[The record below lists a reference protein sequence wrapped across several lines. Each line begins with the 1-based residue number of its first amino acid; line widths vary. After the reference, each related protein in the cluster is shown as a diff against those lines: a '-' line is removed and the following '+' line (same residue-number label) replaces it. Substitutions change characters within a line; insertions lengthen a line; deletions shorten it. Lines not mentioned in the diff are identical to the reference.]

1 MENAIQQL
9 IEVIKADYRMG
20 FEGRDA
26 SKETAARMI
35 EEFENGISVEEG
47 RKYLKIVKTMG
58 TQQMVWGFVVK
69 KDTNKFRAGDIL
81 KAAGW
86 NAPATN
92 KARGNI
98 FDDTYQ
104 VRWTGPMYL

>member
-9 IEVIKADYRMG
+9 IEVIKADYRLG
-20 FEGRDA
+20 FEGREG
-26 SKETAARMI
+26 SPEVAARMI
-35 EEFENGISVEEG
+35 EAFEDGISVEEG

-58 TQQMVWGFVVK
+58 TQKMVWGFVVK
-69 KDTNKFRAGDIL
+69 ADTNKFRAGDIL
-81 KAAGW
+81 MAAGW
-86 NAPATN
+86 SAPATN

>member
-1 MENAIQQL
+1 MNKAIEQL
-9 IEVIKADYRMG
+9 IEVIKADYRLG
-20 FEGRDA
+20 FTGREC
-26 SKETAARMI
+26 KEETAARMI
-35 EEFENGISVEEG
+35 EEFENGIFVEEG

-58 TQQMVWGFVVK
+58 TQKVVWGFVVK
-69 KDTNKFRAGDIL
+69 NDTNKFRAGDIL
-81 KAAGW
+81 MAASW
-86 NAPATN
+86 KSPATN